1 MLPRLASIRRA
12 ALDLLFPCW
21 CLGCAKEGS
30 LICPSCRQ
38 KLLEISSPICP
49 RCGMPQADGIICSAC
64 SNRHH
69 DIDGIRSPFRFEGV
83 IRQAV
88 LQLKYKNL
96 RAIAEPL
103 AELLGNYLDT
113 HPIPGEV
120 LVPVPLRHR
129 RLRERGYNQSGLLA
143 RELGSFVRLPVIADC
158 IIRRKNNPPQTRATS
173 VGERRS
179 NVADAFTCRNH
190 SLQNKEII
198 LIDDVATSG
207 ATLNAC
213 AATLKAAGVVSVWG
227 LTLARE
233 V

>member
-1 MLPRLASIRRA
+1 MLPQLACLRKA

-21 CLGCAKEGS
+21 CLGCAGEGAF
-30 LICPSCRQ
+30 ICPSCRQ
-38 KLLEISSPICP
+38 KLPEITPPVCP
-49 RCGMPQADGIICSAC
+49 RCGMPQTDDILCSAC
-64 SNRHH
+64 SKHH
-69 DIDGIRSPFRFEGV
+69 HNIDGIRSPFRFEGI

-103 AELLGNYLDT
+103 AELLSNYLDK
-113 HPIPGEV
+113 HPIPGEI
-120 LVPVPLRHR
+120 LVPVPLHHR
-129 RLRERGYNQSGLLA
+129 RLRERGYNQSELLA
-143 RELGSFVRLPVIADC
+143 KELGNLVRLPVVTDC

-173 VGERRS
+173 VGKRRS
-179 NVADAFTCRNH
+179 NVAGIFTCHNH
-190 SLQNKEII
+190 SLQDKEII

-213 AATLKAAGVVSVWG
+213 AATLKAAGAVSVWG